1 MQSWM
6 RDARSS
12 HEGEGRMSPV
22 HKVTSPPTT
31 TYSPP
36 DKKTRRMSGFKPI
49 DCNEHEVIS
58 NLSTR
63 EAYRRI
69 EAHINE
75 VPSLN
80 TGTIEANNQV
90 KLWKATGLP
99 VKLTKTTE
107 NTIFFHSVEL
117 DLDY

>member
-1 MQSWM
+1 MQSSV
-6 RDARSS
+6 RDAGSS
-12 HEGEGRMSPV
+12 DEDEL
-22 HKVTSPPTT
+22 TSPPMM

-36 DKKTRRMSGFKPI
+36 EKKTRRMSGYKPTN
-49 DCNEHEVIS
+49 CNEHEVIS

-80 TGTIEANNQV
+80 TCTIEANNQV

-99 VKLTKTTE
+99 VKLTKTTQ

-117 DLDY
+117 DLDF